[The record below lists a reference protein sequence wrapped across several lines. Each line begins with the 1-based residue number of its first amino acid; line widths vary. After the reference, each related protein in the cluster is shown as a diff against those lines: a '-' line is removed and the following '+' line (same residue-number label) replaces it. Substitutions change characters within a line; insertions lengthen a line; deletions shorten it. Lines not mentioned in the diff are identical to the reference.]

1 LGFLKNEKNYSDSRI
16 FVSTSSWAFKASVW
30 ATIWPIRYHNFIT
43 YGLELFCQKMAV
55 PLQIKE
61 SYFYK
66 IVVVNISF

>member
-1 LGFLKNEKNYSDSRI
+1 LEFKKNEKNYFDSRI

-30 ATIWPIRYHNFIT
+30 ATIWPIRYHNF
-43 YGLELFCQKMAV
+43 GLELFCQKMAV